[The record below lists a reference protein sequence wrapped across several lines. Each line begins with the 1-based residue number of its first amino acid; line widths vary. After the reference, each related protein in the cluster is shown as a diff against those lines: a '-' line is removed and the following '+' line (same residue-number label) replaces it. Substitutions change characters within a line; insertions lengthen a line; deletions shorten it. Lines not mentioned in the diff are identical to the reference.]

1 MIAAAMHIAP
11 GRPKTAS
18 IIATA
23 TRFCGACWIS
33 GNGSTAEYATLASNY
48 KATTSAHP
56 PTSARTRFFPG
67 SRTSLPIN
75 VTLVHAV
82 WAKSG
87 PTIDLPKSNVR
98 ASAPVT
104 AKPGCAVCGCHP
116 LAQEAHHAELSMA
129 ELAFQPNDNPITTT
143 AANAAVFAKVN
154 VFWTILPTSSPRVV
168 VHVKSAINAMAT
180 NCSVDRLIA

>member
-1 MIAAAMHIAP
+1 MQIAP

-23 TRFCGACWIS
+23 TRLCGACWIS
-33 GNGSTAEYATLASNY
+33 GNGSTARYATLASKY
-48 KATTSAHP
+48 RATTTAHP
-56 PTSARTRFFPG
+56 PTSARTRFYTG
-67 SRTSLPIN
+67 SRPSLPIN
-75 VTLVHAV
+75 VKLVHAV

-116 LAQEAHHAELSMA
+116 LAQESHHAQLSMA
-129 ELAFQPNDNPITTT
+129 EVGVQHTHTAIT
-143 AANAAVFAKVN
+143 
-154 VFWTILPTSSPRVV
+154 I
-168 VHVKSAINAMAT
+168 
-180 NCSVDRLIA
+180 